1 MNIQDE
7 VQKIHHQYGTT
18 EKANYEIQK
27 LFDGELNKKYSEED
41 LRESFKQSRQA
52 KIFEKGM
59 PPVYES
65 FEDWFSQFKKK

>member
-27 LFDGELNKKYSEED
+27 LFDRELKSKYSDEEVFKLIEKAIED
-41 LRESFKQSRQA
+41 KWANLRYW
-52 KIFEKGM
+52 FE
-59 PPVYES
+59 
-65 FEDWFSQFKKK
+65 QFKKK